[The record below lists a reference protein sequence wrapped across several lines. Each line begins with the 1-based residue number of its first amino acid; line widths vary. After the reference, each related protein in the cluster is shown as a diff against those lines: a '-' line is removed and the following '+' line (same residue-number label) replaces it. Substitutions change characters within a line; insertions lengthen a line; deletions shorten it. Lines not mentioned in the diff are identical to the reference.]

1 MHSEKE
7 TDMNKTSKILLA
19 IGSGLGAIALGRY
32 VYKTL
37 YLASQWDFEVVS
49 VRHTSIFPRL
59 DGVLEFEIINKSDV
73 RLEMRNIDL
82 KVLASGV
89 VIGSIKQDANITI
102 APNGRSAF
110 SIKVSVEY
118 KALVKALGAT
128 YKSIKSF
135 SDFPIDVVGTIQ
147 TKGLFGYATLPIEY
161 LTSGQEIY
169 NELK

>member
-1 MHSEKE
+1 
-7 TDMNKTSKILLA
+7 
-19 IGSGLGAIALGRY
+19 
-32 VYKTL
+32 
-37 YLASQWDFEVVS
+37 
-49 VRHTSIFPRL
+49 L